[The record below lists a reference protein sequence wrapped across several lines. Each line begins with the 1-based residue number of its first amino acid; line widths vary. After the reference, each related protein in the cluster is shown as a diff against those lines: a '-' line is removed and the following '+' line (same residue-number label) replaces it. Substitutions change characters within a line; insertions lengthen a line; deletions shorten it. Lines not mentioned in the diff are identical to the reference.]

1 MSSSSR
7 GSSSKTTKKSPSKSS
22 STASSKKSPSA
33 PSRSAQKEI
42 LSAEGRSVSP
52 EAEREGLFKNLP
64 EPKFTPAKIKD
75 MYRQM
80 LLIRRFEERTA
91 QQYQMQKIRGFC
103 HLYIGQ
109 EAVAVGSVAAI
120 EDRDYI
126 YTTYRD
132 HAHALIRGC
141 TPRSVMAELFGKAT
155 GCTKGKGGSM
165 HLYAVESRFMGGNGI
180 VAGHVPVATG
190 TAFKS
195 QYNKSGEVTLCY
207 FGDSVVNQG
216 VYHESLNMAS
226 LWNCPIVYICEN
238 NLYGMGTAVH
248 RASAEDRLY
257 LRSEGAYRIPG
268 VRCNGMDAVEMYKV
282 TKAAVELARNEGRP
296 VFIEA
301 ITYRYRGHSM
311 SDPATAYRNKDEVT
325 RWRTLDPLESFAA
338 QFPEVLTKDYIEELE
353 VEIKEVVADS
363 IKFAEESPLP
373 DPAELY
379 TDVYIDYPGYPK

>member
-1 MSSSSR
+1 MPSSTR
-7 GSSSKTTKKSPSKSS
+7 GSSSRTSKKTAPKSS
-22 STASSKKSPSA
+22 GAAPKAA
-33 PSRSAQKEI
+33 PSSRPAPRDKEPV
-42 LSAEGRSVSP
+42 EGRFISP
-52 EAEREGLFKNLP
+52 DAEQQGLFQNLP
-64 EPKFTPAKIKD
+64 EPKFTTAQVQE

-109 EAVAVGSVAAI
+109 EAVAVGSIAAI

-165 HLYAVESRFMGGNGI
+165 HLYAVESRYMGGNGI

-195 QYNKSGEVTLCY
+195 MYNKSGEVTLCY

-268 VRCNGMDAVEMYKV
+268 VRCNGMDAVEMYMV
-282 TKAAVELARNEGRP
+282 TKAAVDLARNEGRP

-311 SDPATAYRNKDEVT
+311 SDPATAYRNKDEVS
-325 RWRTLDPLESFAA
+325 RWRTLDPLDNLATRY
-338 QFPEVLTKDYIEELE
+338 PEILTKDYIEDLE
-353 VEIKEVVADS
+353 VEIKDVVADS
-363 IKFAEESPLP
+363 IKFAEESPVP
-373 DPAELY
+373 DDSELW
-379 TDVYIDYPGYPK
+379 TDVYLDYPGYPK